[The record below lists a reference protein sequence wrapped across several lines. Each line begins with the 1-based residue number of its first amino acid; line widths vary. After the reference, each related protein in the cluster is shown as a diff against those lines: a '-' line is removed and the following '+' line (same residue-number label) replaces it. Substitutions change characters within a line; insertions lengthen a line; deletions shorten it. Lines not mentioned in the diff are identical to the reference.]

1 MDYKNEFKHYLS
13 ELGEKDEIIRW
24 QEDDIQQLAEHIEL
38 LKKNVDIYNDR
49 DLTDFTNKNITTQA
63 SQHNQQQKL
72 FASGYSVKDREEV
85 SFVRE
90 LEQIKKSLN
99 VIEEEN

>member
-13 ELGEKDEIIRW
+13 ELGEKDEIIRR

-49 DLTDFTNKNITTQA
+49 DLTDFTKNINTQP
-63 SQHNQQQKL
+63 NQQQKL
-72 FASGYSVKDREEV
+72 FSSGYSVKDREEV
-85 SFVRE
+85 SFVR
-90 LEQIKKSLN
+90 
-99 VIEEEN
+99 